1 MQNMSPE
8 NMVNMAR
15 TFEISTNA
23 KCKYIELE
31 ENSVYHPVQC
41 NNQLCCTLH
50 KLLKQD
56 YTCQE
61 LTAHAYDQAKRFGLA
76 YIYYCDIGLVHII
89 MPIHQ
94 EDGKKRALF
103 CGPILISDKYEYLFE
118 EVAIK
123 YKISTNEI
131 QNLLKALD
139 DIDAIEP
146 YKVTALAN
154 MLELVANN
162 ASTDIGKLTV
172 KIRNDVQKQQV
183 KIHEYLMSESI
194 SENNTTRTYSIEKE
208 KLLIAAIRDCDIEK
222 ARELLNS
229 ILGDL
234 FVIAVADLDTIRTR
248 LVELIVL
255 LSRGAV
261 EGGVSTKE
269 IFGLNGQYIKQ
280 VLEVDTIDDLYYCLN
295 QILIRFV
302 DAVFIYRS
310 SRHGDSIKRAIQY
323 INQNYMNKITL
334 EEVASAVHVSP
345 NYFSKIF
352 KEEAGINFATYLN
365 QVRIEGAKKLLAER
379 DTSLVDIAYLAGF
392 EDQSY
397 FSRVFKK
404 YTGLS
409 PKRYKELQG
418 TT

>member
-1 MQNMSPE
+1 MHNTDSKNMIH
-8 NMVNMAR
+8 MAK
-15 TFEISTNA
+15 TFETCTGV

-31 ENSVYHPVQC
+31 DHSTYAPSTC

-50 KLLKQD
+50 KLLSKD
-56 YTCQE
+56 YNCKDITRD
-61 LTAHAYDQAKRFGLA
+61 AYEQAKRFGLA
-76 YIYYCDIGLVHII
+76 YIYYCEIGLVHII
-89 MPIHQ
+89 MPIHTG
-94 EDGKKRALF
+94 DGKKRAFL
-103 CGPILISDKYEYLFE
+103 CGPMLISDKYEYLFE
-118 EVAIK
+118 EIAIK

-139 DIDAIEP
+139 DIEEVEP

-154 MLELVANN
+154 MIEFIAYS
-162 ASTDIGKLTV
+162 ASTDVGKLSA
-172 KIRNDVQKQQV
+172 KIRNEVQQYQGKV
-183 KIHEYLMSESI
+183 HDYLSQKNIDSDKTK
-194 SENNTTRTYSIEKE
+194 SYSIEKE
-208 KLLIAAIRDCDIEK
+208 RQLITAIRDGDLEK
-222 ARELLNS
+222 ARELLNN

-234 FVIAVADLDTIRTR
+234 FVMGAADIDTIKTR

-280 VLEVDTIDDLYYCLN
+280 ILGVDSIEELFYFLN
-295 QILIRFV
+295 QILIRFI
-302 DAVFIYRS
+302 DTVFLYRQT
-310 SRHGDSIKRAIQY
+310 RHSDSIRRAIEY

-334 EEVASAVHVSP
+334 EEIANAVHVSP

-352 KEEAGINFATYLN
+352 KEEVGINFAAYLN
-365 QVRIEGAKKLLAER
+365 KVRIEGAKKLLLES
-379 DTSLVDIAYLAGF
+379 DGSLVEVAYLAGF

-418 TT
+418 NKQ

>member
-1 MQNMSPE
+1 MHNLSPD
-8 NMVNMAR
+8 NMVDMAR
-15 TFEISTNA
+15 TFEICTSI
-23 KCKYIELE
+23 KCKYIEFE
-31 ENSVYHPVQC
+31 ENTCYGVSQC
-41 NNQLCCTLH
+41 NNDVCVSLH
-50 KLLKQD
+50 KVLGREF
-56 YTCQE
+56 TCE
-61 LTAHAYDQAKRFGLA
+61 KLTQHSYQQALRFGIA

-89 MPIHQ
+89 MPIHR
-94 EDGKKRALF
+94 EDSKKRAFF

-118 EVAIK
+118 EIAIK
-123 YKISTNEI
+123 YKINTSEI

-139 DIDAIEP
+139 DIDTTEP

-162 ASTDIGKLTV
+162 ASSDIGKLNL
-172 KIRNDVQKQQV
+172 KIRSDVQKQQM
-183 KIHEYLMSESI
+183 KIHDYLL
-194 SENNTTRTYSIEKE
+194 SENAKENPAPKTYSIEKE
-208 KLLIAAIRDCDIEK
+208 KLLIATIRDCDLEK

-234 FVIAVADLDTIRTR
+234 FVSAAADLNTIRTR

-255 LSRGAV
+255 LSRGAL
-261 EGGVSTKE
+261 EAGVSTKD

-280 VLEVDTIDDLYYCLN
+280 VLEEDSIDDLFYSLN
-295 QILIRFV
+295 QMLIRFMDEIFV
-302 DAVFIYRS
+302 YRT
-310 SRHGDSIKRAIQY
+310 SRHGDSIKKATHYIQ
-323 INQNYMNKITL
+323 QNYMNKITL

-365 QVRIEGAKKLLAER
+365 QVRIEGAKKLLAN
-379 DTSLVDIAYLAGF
+379 DDISLVDVAYLAGF

-409 PKRYKELQG
+409 PKRYKELQVD
-418 TT
+418 

>member
-1 MQNMSPE
+1 MQTISPDNMI
-8 NMVNMAR
+8 NLAR
-15 TFEISTNA
+15 TFEICTSV

-31 ENSVYHPVQC
+31 ENSAYHPAQC

-50 KLLKQD
+50 KLLQQD
-56 YTCQE
+56 YTCKQ
-61 LTAHAYDQAKRFGLA
+61 LTAHAYEQAQRFGIA

-89 MPIHQ
+89 MPINQ

-146 YKVTALAN
+146 YKVTALSN

-172 KIRNDVQKQQV
+172 KIRNDVQKQQG
-183 KIHEYLMSESI
+183 KIHEYLMT
-194 SENNTTRTYSIEKE
+194 ENTNAGNMPRTYSMEKE

-280 VLEVDTIDDLYYCLN
+280 VLAEDTIEDLYYCLN

-310 SRHGDSIKRAIQY
+310 SRHGDSIKRATQY

-365 QVRIEGAKKLLAER
+365 QVRIEGAKKLLTAQ
-379 DTSLVDIAYLAGF
+379 DTSLVDVAYLAGF

-409 PKRYKELQG
+409 PKRYKELRG
-418 TT
+418 NV

>member
-1 MQNMSPE
+1 MQTISPDNMI
-8 NMVNMAR
+8 NMAR
-15 TFEISTNA
+15 TFEICTSV
-23 KCKYIELE
+23 KCKYIEVE
-31 ENSVYHPVQC
+31 ENNAYHSAQC
-41 NNQLCCTLH
+41 SNQLCSTLH
-50 KLLKQD
+50 ILLKREH
-56 YTCQE
+56 TCKD
-61 LTAHAYDQAKRFGLA
+61 LTANAYEQARRFGIA

-89 MPIHQ
+89 MPISQ
-94 EDGKKRALF
+94 EDEKKRAFF

-118 EVAIK
+118 EIAIK
-123 YKISTNEI
+123 YKINTNEI

-139 DIDAIEP
+139 DITEIKP

-162 ASTDIGKLTV
+162 ASTDVGKLTV

-183 KIHEYLMSESI
+183 KIHEYLVTEKT
-194 SENNTTRTYSIEKE
+194 NTTDITKTYSIEKE

-234 FVIAVADLDTIRTR
+234 FVIEVADLDTIRTR

-280 VLEVDTIDDLYYCLN
+280 VLTVDTIDELYYFLN
-295 QILIRFV
+295 QIIIRFV

-310 SRHGDSIKRAIQY
+310 SRHGDSIKRATQY

-334 EEVASAVHVSP
+334 DEVASAIHVSP

-365 QVRIEGAKKLLAER
+365 QVRVEGAKKLLAGH
-379 DTSLVDIAYLAGF
+379 DTSLVDVAYLAGF

-409 PKRYKELQG
+409 PNRYKELQAN
-418 TT
+418 

>member
-1 MQNMSPE
+1 MHNMNSE
-8 NMVNMAR
+8 DMANMAK
-15 TFEISTNA
+15 TFEVCTNI

-31 ENSVYHPVQC
+31 TSSAYEPVQC
-41 NNQLCCTLH
+41 SNQLCCTLH

-56 YTCQE
+56 YSCKE
-61 LTAHAYDQAKRFGLA
+61 LTMHAYEQAQRFGLA

-94 EDGKKRALF
+94 EDGKKRAFF

-118 EVAIK
+118 EIAIK

-131 QNLLKALD
+131 QTLLKALD

-146 YKVTALAN
+146 YKVTALSN
-154 MLELVANN
+154 MIELVANQ
-162 ASTDIGKLTV
+162 ASTDIGKLNV
-172 KIRNDVQKQQV
+172 KIRNDVQKQQI
-183 KIHEYLMSESI
+183 KIHEYLL
-194 SENNTTRTYSIEKE
+194 SENVSTNDTPRTYSIEKE

-280 VLEVDTIDDLYYCLN
+280 VLEVDTIDDLYFCLN

-302 DAVFIYRS
+302 DAVFVYRN

-323 INQNYMNKITL
+323 IKQNYMNKITL

-352 KEEAGINFATYLN
+352 KEESGINFATYLN
-365 QVRIEGAKKLLAER
+365 QIRIEGAKKLLAADE
-379 DTSLVDIAYLAGF
+379 TSLADVAYLAGF

-409 PKRYKELQG
+409 PKRYKELKG
-418 TT
+418 SS

>member
-1 MQNMSPE
+1 MHNMSLD
-8 NMVNMAR
+8 NMIDMAR
-15 TFEISTNA
+15 TFEICTGT
-23 KCKYIELE
+23 KCKYIEFG
-31 ENSVYHPVQC
+31 ENSGYAPVQC
-41 NNQLCCTLH
+41 NNELCILLH
-50 KLLKQD
+50 KVLKQEF
-56 YTCQE
+56 TCE
-61 LTAHAYDQAKRFGLA
+61 KLTYHSYEQAQRFGIA
-76 YIYYCDIGLVHII
+76 YIYYCNIGLVHII
-89 MPIHQ
+89 MPVNK
-94 EDGKKRALF
+94 EDDKKRALL

-123 YKISTNEI
+123 YKISTHEI

-139 DIDAIEP
+139 DIDTTEP

-154 MLELVANN
+154 MLELVAGS
-162 ASTDIGKLTV
+162 ASTDIGKLSA
-172 KIRNDVQKQQV
+172 KLRNDVQKHQM
-183 KIHEYLMSESI
+183 KIHEYLLSEGAN
-194 SENNTTRTYSIEKE
+194 ENAAPRTYSIEKE
-208 KLLIAAIRDCDIEK
+208 KLLIAAIRDCNIEK

-234 FVIAVADLDTIRTR
+234 FVIEVADLDTIRTR

-280 VLEVDTIDDLYYCLN
+280 VLAVDTIDELYYSLN

-302 DAVFIYRS
+302 DAIFIYRS

-334 EEVASAVHVSP
+334 EEAASAVHVSP

-352 KEEAGINFATYLN
+352 KEETGINFATYLN
-365 QVRIEGAKKLLAER
+365 QVRIEGAKKLLANE
-379 DTSLVDIAYLAGF
+379 DTSLVDVAYLAGF

-409 PKRYKELQG
+409 PKRYKELKVE
-418 TT
+418 